1 MGLMNETIAAVEAA
15 MATVQRTID
24 ALNSRGNEAAAF
36 DLAKVQYA
44 ASMRASWPGNLG
56 KVVSVLERVRDD
68 ATLKLDDAERRD
80 LAAAIETLR
89 RVFA

>member
-1 MGLMNETIAAVEAA
+1 MGLMNETLVAIEAA

-36 DLAKVQYA
+36 DLARAQFA
-44 ASMRASWPGNLG
+44 ASVRASWPGNLG
-56 KVVSVLERVRDD
+56 KVVVALERVRDD
-68 ATLKLDDAERRD
+68 ATLKLDDGERR
-80 LAAAIETLR
+80 AVETAVETLR

>member
-1 MGLMNETIAAVEAA
+1 MNETLAAVEAA

-36 DLAKVQYA
+36 DLAKVQFA
-44 ASMRASWPGNLG
+44 ASMRASWPGNMS
-56 KVVSVLERVRDD
+56 KVIAELERVRGD
-68 ATLKLDDAERRD
+68 AALKLNDGERSD

-89 RVFA
+89 RIFA